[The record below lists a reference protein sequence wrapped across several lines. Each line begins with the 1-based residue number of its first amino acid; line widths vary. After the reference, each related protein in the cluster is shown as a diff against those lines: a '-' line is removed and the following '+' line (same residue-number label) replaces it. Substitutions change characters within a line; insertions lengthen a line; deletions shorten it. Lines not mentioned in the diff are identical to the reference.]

1 MSINR
6 FIRLSYAGL
15 FVALVAAGA
24 PATATAASGDPV
36 NGRLVV
42 EKWCA
47 LCHSIN
53 GVNTDPDRA
62 PTFEQV
68 ANRDGRDRAYLT
80 RIVHEDHFPMTTFRL
95 FEAEKRDVVAF
106 LLTLRHE
113 KP

>member
-1 MSINR
+1 MPNR
-6 FIRLSYAGL
+6 RLAVLFL
-15 FVALVAAGA
+15 FVLVLLVPGGPAAAAG
-24 PATATAASGDPV
+24 GDPL

-47 LCHSIN
+47 LCHSLS

-62 PTFEQV
+62 PTFEQI

-95 FEAEKRDVVAF
+95 FEDEKRDVVAF
-106 LLTLRHE
+106 ILSLRG
-113 KP
+113 K

>member
-1 MSINR
+1 MSIRR
-6 FIRLSYAGL
+6 FFQLSLIGLIVGSIPAG
-15 FVALVAAGA
+15 AHAAG
-24 PATATAASGDPV
+24 GDPV

-47 LCHSIN
+47 LCHSIS

-62 PTFEQV
+62 PTFEQF
-68 ANRDGRDRAYLT
+68 ANRDGRDAAYLT

-106 LLTLRHE
+106 LMTLRRE